1 MRVGL
6 GYDIHQLV
14 KGRKLFLG
22 GVKIPFIK
30 GLLGHSD
37 ADVLLHA
44 ACDALLGAIGE
55 RDIGYHFPNSDQKY
69 KDISSLELMRQVG
82 KILQKKGYKVNNI
95 DVIIIAEKPKINE
108 YIDQMKENIA
118 KSIGMAVK
126 NIGIKATTNEGIGDI
141 GRGKAIAAHAVVS
154 VNKKG
159 IDKL

>member
-6 GYDIHQLV
+6 GYDIHRLV

-22 GVKIPFIK
+22 GVQIPFIK

-44 ACDALLGAIGE
+44 VCDALLGAVGE
-55 RDIGYHFPNSDQKY
+55 RDIGYHFPNTDQKN
-69 KDISSLELMRQVG
+69 KDISSLELLRQVG

-95 DVIIIAEKPKINE
+95 DVVVIAEKPRIIE

-118 KSIGMAVK
+118 KSIGIAVK

-141 GRGKAIAAHAVVS
+141 GRGKAIAAHAVAS
-154 VNKKG
+154 VENSKF
-159 IDKL
+159 